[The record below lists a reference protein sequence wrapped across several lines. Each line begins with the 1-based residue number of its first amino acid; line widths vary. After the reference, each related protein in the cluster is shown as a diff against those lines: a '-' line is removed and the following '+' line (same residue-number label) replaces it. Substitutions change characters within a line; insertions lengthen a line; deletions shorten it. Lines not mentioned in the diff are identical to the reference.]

1 MNRLHIAIC
10 LMLLL
15 ASDARAERYRAWAI
29 SGFRL
34 ELEFSVTPSAE
45 DREDA
50 ETLVTE
56 TYSGLALAGKRGFL
70 GRRHPDFKEKL
81 LEADRERIA
90 LHLARNG
97 FPSADSRPEFS
108 ANAEDRSVELRL
120 IVDPGPMVR
129 IDELK
134 LSGLPDIDGLQSA
147 ADSLA
152 AVFAGGVRFSDA
164 LVERTGESLLELF
177 RERGYALVELESS
190 VSRVDSNKV
199 SLGFELHSG
208 LRHRFGVESIEG
220 LKPDLEALAARHLAF
235 LRGADYSPLKLRRA
249 QIDLREL
256 GLFRRIDL
264 RVEPAGEGL
273 LELRAVLEARKSRST
288 RLAIGT
294 WSDHLW
300 RVRASWRHRNLF
312 RGGRGF
318 LARGAWSPTQRE
330 AELSVGWPGL
340 PRPRAHSSLSLS
352 ILAEREPS
360 YHQDSAEIEL
370 GLAFRPW
377 RPWREQWRVTLGITH
392 VEVDDRSSA
401 QDAFEAGAGELLT
414 LGLDYRLDRSDEP
427 LAPSRGFRLRGDCEF
442 SPPGFLSDYPFVAFE
457 AQASAYRS
465 LGPFVGAMRLGM
477 GLAEPL
483 GEASTLLPAKR
494 LFAGGNSSMRG
505 YRRRELGPRDADGD
519 PLGGRLLALA
529 SAELRLPIF
538 GKLGAA
544 LFCDTGQVQ
553 ARREEFGLEQ
563 LALAVGPGL
572 SLATPVGP
580 LRADFAFN
588 LDDAPDDWVFHFSI
602 GNPW

>member
-1 MNRLHIAIC
+1 MNRLHIAFC

-15 ASDARAERYRAWAI
+15 ASDAWAERYRDWAI
-29 SGFRL
+29 SGFSL
-34 ELEFSVTPSAE
+34 ELEFSAAPGAE
-45 DREDA
+45 DRELV
-50 ETLVTE
+50 ETLVADAF
-56 TYSGLALAGKRGFL
+56 SGLALAGKRGFFR
-70 GRRHPDFKEKL
+70 RRHPDFKDKL

-97 FPSADSRPEFS
+97 FPAADSRPEFS

-120 IVDPGPMVR
+120 IIDPGLMVQ
-129 IDELK
+129 IDELR
-134 LSGLPDIDGLQSA
+134 LSGLPDIDGLQQT

-190 VSRVDSNKV
+190 VSRIDSSKV
-199 SLGFELHSG
+199 ALGFELHSG
-208 LRHRFGVESIEG
+208 IRHRFGVESIEG

-273 LELRAVLEARKSRST
+273 LELRAALEARKPRST

-300 RVRASWRHRNLF
+300 RIRASWRHRNLF

-330 AELSVGWPGL
+330 AELSVGWPGM

-352 ILAEREPS
+352 LLAEREPS

-377 RPWREQWRVTLGITH
+377 RPWREQWRVTLGLTH

-414 LGLDYRLDRSDEP
+414 IGLDYRLDRSNDP
-427 LAPSRGFRLRGDCEF
+427 LAPSHGFRLRGDCEF
-442 SPPGFLSDYPFVAFE
+442 SPPGFLSDYPFAAVE
-457 AQASAYRS
+457 VQASAYRPI
-465 LGPFVGAMRLGM
+465 GPIVGAMRLGM

-519 PLGGRLLALA
+519 PLGGRVLALA
-529 SAELRLPIF
+529 SAELRLPIC

-544 LFCDTGQVQ
+544 LFCDAGQVQ
-553 ARREEFGLEQ
+553 ARRDNFGLDGMA
-563 LALAVGPGL
+563 LALGPGL

-580 LRADFAFN
+580 IRADFAFN